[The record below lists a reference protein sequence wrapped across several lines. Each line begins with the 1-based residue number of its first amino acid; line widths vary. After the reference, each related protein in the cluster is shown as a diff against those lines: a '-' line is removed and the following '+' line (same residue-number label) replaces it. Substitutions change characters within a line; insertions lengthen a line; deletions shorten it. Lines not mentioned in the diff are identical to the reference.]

1 MRRCF
6 KGFNPKDHKIK
17 QRINSLYITVLIL
30 NQKKKNEQ
38 VIDSQISIKQLLIT
52 NTILI

>member
-1 MRRCF
+1 MIIYVKDEKVFF

-30 NQKKKNEQ
+30 NNNKKKQ
-38 VIDSQISIKQLLIT
+38 VIDS
-52 NTILI
+52 